1 MKIAVNTRLLLKNK
15 LEGIG
20 WFSFE
25 TLKRITRQHPEH
37 EFIFLFDRPFDPSFI
52 FSDNIKPIVLFP
64 QARHPWLFYFYFQYS
79 IPYILKKEKIDLFL
93 SPDGFLS
100 LRTDI
105 PQLPVI
111 HDINFEHY
119 PEILPSAISKFYR
132 KYFPLFAQKAKR
144 IATVSEYSKQDLQET
159 YGISADKIDVV
170 YNGAS
175 SLFRVVDKNRIQKI
189 RDKISNGQPYII
201 FVGSLNPRK
210 NIVRLLA
217 AFEKYRLDNNTKIK
231 LVLVGHTMWYNK
243 DLTRQ
248 LNKMS
253 FKDDVILTGR
263 LENNN
268 LAEAVSAA
276 ELMAFVPLFEGFGIP
291 ALEAMQSGV
300 PLIASNCTSLP
311 EVTADAA
318 ALVNPEN
325 VDEIASVLKTVLENE
340 DIRAKMIKK
349 GLEQAKNFS
358 WDKTAEL
365 LWESIEKASHA

>member
-1 MKIAVNTRLLLKNK
+1 
-15 LEGIG
+15 
-20 WFSFE
+20 
-25 TLKRITRQHPEH
+25 
-37 EFIFLFDRPFDPSFI
+37 
-52 FSDNIKPIVLFP
+52 
-64 QARHPWLFYFYFQYS
+64 
-79 IPYILKKEKIDLFL
+79 
-93 SPDGFLS
+93 
-100 LRTDI
+100 
-105 PQLPVI
+105 
-111 HDINFEHY
+111 
-119 PEILPSAISKFYR
+119 
-132 KYFPLFAQKAKR
+132 
-144 IATVSEYSKQDLQET
+144 
-159 YGISADKIDVV
+159 
-170 YNGAS
+170 
-175 SLFRVVDKNRIQKI
+175 
-189 RDKISNGQPYII
+189 
-201 FVGSLNPRK
+201 
-210 NIVRLLA
+210 
-217 AFEKYRLDNNTKIK
+217 
-231 LVLVGHTMWYNK
+231 
-243 DLTRQ
+243 
-248 LNKMS
+248 MS